1 MQKFSFL
8 GKIALV
14 SGRYWDDIDPNDNS
28 GMQKISRRVISTY
41 IPISYLYQ
49 NLPGSTI
56 LNQSGTFRSPI
67 YQSNIGFYYRYLI

>member
-1 MQKFSFL
+1 MQEFSFL

-41 IPISYLYQ
+41 IKICLVLQ
-49 NLPGSTI
+49 
-56 LNQSGTFRSPI
+56 F
-67 YQSNIGFYYRYLI
+67 

>member
-1 MQKFSFL
+1 MQEFSFL

-41 IPISYLYQ
+41 IKICLVLQFWTSKVRSVHLH
-49 NLPGSTI
+49 T
-56 LNQSGTFRSPI
+56 SPI
-67 YQSNIGFYYRYLI
+67 LVFITDI